1 MKKLI
6 FLSYLSLFLFGFS
19 SEASQKNL
27 KSKERK
33 QLAEAI
39 KVEAY
44 KFANN
49 PSDYSLVLPVEKLVW
64 KMIEGTEGKSSCTI
78 PSYDLTRSMEIL
90 NATFIKMSAQIKQY
104 QGMPGN
110 GKYKRQAMAQAEGEI
125 NGQKAVLNKVLNN
138 VIKYSN

>member
-90 NATFIKMSAQIKQY
+90 NATYIKMTAQMKQY
-104 QGMPGN
+104 QGMPG
-110 GKYKRQAMAQAEGEI
+110 KYKQQAMAQAEAEI
-125 NGQKAVLNKVLNN
+125 NGQKAVLGKILNN
-138 VIKYSN
+138 VIEYCI